1 MTTPSLRH
9 STAGKAQGERKMATR
24 LAEVPAHVPA
34 EAVRDI
40 DIFDIGAIDP
50 DIHIGW
56 KKLQNESPALIWSPR
71 NGGHW
76 IPMRAHVIERV
87 LSDAEVFINGGQWVP
102 PNPEGALPLIPIM
115 SDGALHRAYRSFI
128 MPYVIGKPLLAAI
141 ERARGLAIDLIEGF
155 RANGSCDFVTDFSQ
169 HLPIEVFL
177 SLVDLPSED
186 RPYLASL
193 AEVVRMPDEAERMAA
208 FGKMYEYVAGYVDER
223 TKNPGTDLISTIANG
238 SVLGRP
244 MTREEIVG
252 ECTQVLIGGL
262 DTVASMMGFIAA
274 HLAVNVPLRRRL
286 SAEPRLIERRVDE
299 IIRRFGVA
307 GPSRQAVA
315 DVEFDGIEVKAGDTL
330 FVATALHGLDES
342 RWSNSLEIDLDRPSS
357 AKDFQTFGSG
367 PHRCPGA
374 ALARSEI
381 ILYLEEWL
389 KRIPDYSLVPDKP
402 MVSASGN
409 VTGVL
414 SLPLQWEA

>member
-1 MTTPSLRH
+1 MEAQLADIPS
-9 STAGKAQGERKMATR
+9 
-24 LAEVPAHVPA
+24 HVPQ
-34 EAVRDI
+34 ELVRDV
-40 DIFDIGAIDP
+40 DIFNISAIDP
-50 DIHIGW
+50 DIHLGW
-56 KKLQNESPALIWSPR
+56 KKLQDESPSLIYSPR

-87 LSDAEVFINGGQWVP
+87 LKDSEVFINGGKWVP
-102 PNPEGALPLIPIM
+102 PTPKDALPLIPIM

-128 MPYVIGKPLLAAI
+128 MPYVVGKPLMGAI
-141 ERARGLAIDLIEGF
+141 ERARGLAVNLIEGF
-155 RANGSCDFVTDFSQ
+155 RPNGTCDFAVDFAQ

-193 AEVVRMPDEAERMAA
+193 AEVVRMPDENERMAA
-208 FGKMYEYVAGYVDER
+208 FAKMYEYVAGYVDKR
-223 TKNPGTDLISTIANG
+223 IANPGEDLISTIANG
-238 SVLGRP
+238 QVLGRP
-244 MTREEIVG
+244 MTRDEIIG

-274 HLAVNVPLRRRL
+274 HLAVNAPLRKRL
-286 SAEPRLIERRVDE
+286 AAEPKLIERRVDE

-315 DVEFDGIEVKAGDTL
+315 DVEFDGIEIKAGDTL
-330 FVATALHGLDES
+330 FVATALHGLDDH
-342 RWSNSLEIDLDRPSS
+342 RWTNSLEIDLDRS
-357 AKDFQTFGSG
+357 ASGTEFQTFGSG

-381 ILYLEEWL
+381 ILFLEEWL
-389 KRIPDYSLVPDKP
+389 KRIPDYSLVPGKP

-414 SLPLQWEA
+414 SLPLQWEV